1 MITPVDIQNKDF
13 GKKIKG
19 YDCDEVDDF
28 LDEIIRDY
36 DALIK
41 ENRNLKNKI
50 GMLSKTVENYKSL
63 EDSMTKSVEI
73 AKQTAADIKE
83 NANAE
88 AQMIINNAKL
98 DASRLAKQIDDEHIK
113 RHREMLKVKSETET
127 FKTRITTMCENMIK
141 MLDDAQ

>member
-1 MITPVDIQNKDF
+1 MITPIDIQNKDF
-13 GKKIKG
+13 GKKLKG

-28 LDEIIRDY
+28 LDEVIRDY
-36 DALIK
+36 DTIIK

-50 GMLSKTVENYKSL
+50 GLLMKTIENYKAV
-63 EDSMTKSVEI
+63 EDSMTKSVEM
-73 AKQTAADIKE
+73 AKQTAKDIKD

-113 RHREMLKVKSETET
+113 RHREMLKTKSETDM
-127 FKTRITTMCENMIK
+127 FKARIRTMCENMIK
-141 MLDDAQ
+141 MTEETQ

>member
-13 GKKIKG
+13 PKKIKG
-19 YDCDEVDDF
+19 YDCDAVDDF

-36 DALIK
+36 SALLK
-41 ENRNLKNKI
+41 ENQTLKGKI
-50 GMLSKTVENYKSL
+50 GMLTKTVENYKAI
-63 EDSMTKSVEI
+63 ETSMTKSVEM
-73 AKQTAADIKE
+73 AKQTAHDIKE

-113 RHREMLKVKSETET
+113 RHQEMLKVKSQTDMFSERV
-127 FKTRITTMCENMIK
+127 KSMCESMIK
-141 MLDDAQ
+141 MLDDVK

>member
-1 MITPVDIQNKDF
+1 MLTPTDIQTKDF
-13 GKKIKG
+13 SKKLKG

-50 GMLSKTVENYKSL
+50 GLLTKTIENYKAV

-73 AKQTAADIKE
+73 AKQTAKDIKE

-88 AQMIINNAKL
+88 AQMLINNAKL
-98 DASRLAKQIDDEHIK
+98 DASRLAKQIDEEHIK
-113 RHREMLKVKSETET
+113 RHREMLKVKSETDM
-127 FKTRITTMCENMIK
+127 FKSRIKTMCENMIN
-141 MLDDAQ
+141 MLDDNS